1 MSRIR
6 IAKLHENGSLDQ
18 TFDPGIGAD
27 GDIQSVS
34 LQGDGKIIIGGEFTS
49 YNGIGKNRITRL
61 HNSTTTAVENLDI
74 FSQIKIY
81 SSPMS
86 NELIINY
93 DNDEVNSVRI
103 LSIDGR
109 IFSEHEHIQQ
119 PINKINLNM
128 PSGIYILE
136 IKKDDKIQCYKFIH

>member
-49 YNGIGKNRITRL
+49 YNGIGKTVL
-61 HNSTTTAVENLDI
+61 QGS
-74 FSQIKIY
+74 
-81 SSPMS
+81 
-86 NELIINY
+86 IIQ
-93 DNDEVNSVRI
+93 
-103 LSIDGR
+103 
-109 IFSEHEHIQQ
+109 IQQ
-119 PINKINLNM
+119 PLKI
-128 PSGIYILE
+128 
-136 IKKDDKIQCYKFIH
+136 